1 MALGVLLVFFII
13 LFIIAFTCVILL
25 FASKKGKIN
34 RIMIWVSS
42 ILSLFIA
49 FTSATSLPSNYRV
62 EQYIA
67 WGFGG
72 IACVGLPYHYKRQ
85 DLIAKILIS
94 ISIILGI
101 IQLFFF

>member
-1 MALGVLLVFFII
+1 MALGFLLVFFII
-13 LFIIAFTCVILL
+13 IFIIAFTCVILL
-25 FASKKGKIN
+25 FASKRRKIN
-34 RIMIWVSS
+34 RIMIWIST
-42 ILSLFIA
+42 IFSLFIA
-49 FTSATSLPSNYRV
+49 FISATSLPSNYKT

-72 IACVGLPYHYKRQ
+72 FACIGLLYHYKRQ

-94 ISIILGI
+94 ISIILGV